1 MKKRLLLGH
10 LKVQRF
16 AAVGA
21 LGCAVQQL
29 ILLKYGGL
37 SAGGAGHLVLHRG
50 VLGFVLVAFQCDLKG
65 HAAVGAVSFA
75 CIQIILTDVDG
86 LAAGGAGYLVEGL
99 AGDVVISRIRILI
112 LVGCVVVLVLGIL
125 VLGVYA
131 LNKFF
136 SGK

>member
-29 ILLKYGGL
+29 ILLKYGSL

-75 CIQIILTDVDG
+75 CIQIILADVDG

-99 AGDVVISRIRILI
+99 AGDVVISRILI
-112 LVGCVVVLVLGIL
+112 LVGCVVILVLGIL